1 MKRWLY
7 CSLILAMMLA
17 TCGVSPLRADD
28 DKRRERVLYNAKIFT
43 GEPQHPY
50 AEAIAIRGDKIV
62 AVGTR
67 SEASFAVEADA
78 ESIDLQ
84 GKMLLP
90 GFIDSHIHAVHG
102 GVSLI
107 TADVTDK
114 MGSVSELV
122 AFAADAK
129 KSGKGMRGDLLYI
142 GGLPLAFWSKTE
154 DLNAHFNSG
163 PYANQPVYL
172 SGMDGHTGWANHAL
186 LQRAGITKE
195 FIASLSEAE
204 RPYYGIGAN
213 SEPNGFAVDLGNDK
227 IQTVVPEITKE
238 QIIEAGRAAVHY
250 LHSLGITSWLDAIAD
265 TRTLTAYRYLSE
277 HGELTAHVAAMA
289 LVNPR
294 NDPIQELAAAQ
305 KLRKD
310 FSGLPNLTIPGI
322 KVFADGVAEIP
333 SQTAALTKPYNNT
346 GKSGFLLFD
355 PAAFAALVTAADK
368 QGLIVHVHALGD
380 RAVKETL
387 NGIAAARKAN
397 GNSGLPHTLTHVQ
410 IADPE
415 DIPRFHELGAIAALQ
430 LFWAT
435 AEPDSVDLLKPY
447 IAPELY
453 RWQYPARSLLD
464 NLATI
469 SGASDWPV
477 STPNVF
483 FAIYQAETRKGP
495 EGVLDASQRVPR
507 EAMLYAYTI
516 NSARALNQQDTVGS
530 LAPGKQADFIIVDRD
545 VLTVPVEEFRETKV
559 LQTVVAGKTV
569 YQSRLP

>member
-1 MKRWLY
+1 MKRCLY
-7 CSLILAMMLA
+7 GMLFVA
-17 TCGVSPLRADD
+17 VIFASCFASSLRAGDNN
-28 DKRRERVLYNAKIFT
+28 RRERVLYNAKIFT
-43 GEPQHPY
+43 GDSQHPY

-67 SEASFAVEADA
+67 AEASAAVEADA

-84 GKMLLP
+84 GKTLLP

-107 TADVTDK
+107 TADVTGK
-114 MGSVSELV
+114 ASSIPELV
-122 AFAADAK
+122 AFAADAR

-142 GGLPLAFWSKTE
+142 GGLPLAFWSKTDE
-154 DLNAHFNSG
+154 LNAQFNSG

-172 SGMDGHTGWANHAL
+172 SGMDGHTGWANRAL
-186 LQRAGITKE
+186 LQRAGVTRE
-195 FIASLSEAE
+195 FIAGLSQAE
-204 RPYYGIGAN
+204 RPYYGIGAGN
-213 SEPNGFAVDLGNDK
+213 QPNGFAVDLGNQK
-227 IQTVVPEITKE
+227 IETAVPEVSKE

-250 LHSLGITSWLDAIAD
+250 LHSLGMTSWLDAIAD
-265 TRTLTAYRYLSE
+265 TRTLTAYRYLAE
-277 HGELTAHVAAMA
+277 HGELTAHVEAMA

-294 NDPIQELAAAQ
+294 NDPTQELAAAQ

-322 KVFADGVAEIP
+322 KVFADGVAEFP
-333 SQTAALTKPYNNT
+333 SQTAAMTRPYKNT
-346 GKSGFLLFD
+346 GKSGDLLFD
-355 PAAFAALVTAADK
+355 PATFAVLVTAADK

-410 IADPE
+410 FADPE
-415 DIPRFHELGAIAALQ
+415 DIPRFHQLGAIAALQ

-435 AEPDSVDLLKPY
+435 AEPDSVELLKPY
-447 IAPELY
+447 VAPELY
-453 RWQYPARSLLD
+453 PWQYPARSLLD
-464 NLATI
+464 NSATI

-516 NSARALNQQDTVGS
+516 NSARAMNQQDAIGS
-530 LAPGKQADFIIVDRD
+530 LAPGKQADYIILDRD
-545 VLTVPVEEFRETKV
+545 ILTIPVENFRETQV
-559 LQTVVAGKTV
+559 LQTVVAGQTV
-569 YQSRLP
+569 YQAQ

>member
-7 CSLILAMMLA
+7 GMLFVAVTLAS
-17 TCGVSPLRADD
+17 CFVSPLRAGDNN
-28 DKRRERVLYNAKIFT
+28 RHERVLYNAKIFT
-43 GEPQHPY
+43 GDSQHPY

-67 SEASFAVEADA
+67 AEASSAVEADA

-84 GKMLLP
+84 GKTLLP

-107 TADVTDK
+107 TADVTGK
-114 MGSVSELV
+114 ASSISELI
-122 AFAADAK
+122 AFAAEAK

-142 GGLPLAFWSKTE
+142 GGLPLAFWSKTD
-154 DLNAHFNSG
+154 DLNAQFNSG
-163 PYANQPVYL
+163 PYANEPVYL
-172 SGMDGHTGWANHAL
+172 SGMDGHTGWANRAL

-195 FIASLSEAE
+195 FIAKLPETE
-204 RPYYGIGAN
+204 RPYYGIGAGN
-213 SEPNGFAVDLGNDK
+213 QPNGFAVDLGNEK
-227 IQTVVPEITKE
+227 IETAVPEIPKE

-250 LHSLGITSWLDAIAD
+250 LHSLGITSWLDGIAD
-265 TRTLTAYRYLSE
+265 SRTLTAYRYLAE
-277 HGELTAHVAAMA
+277 HGELTAHVEAMA

-294 NDPIQELAAAQ
+294 NDPTQELAAVQ
-305 KLRKD
+305 KLRRD

-322 KVFADGVAEIP
+322 KVFADGVAEFP
-333 SQTAALTKPYNNT
+333 SQTAAMTRPYKNT
-346 GKSGFLLFD
+346 GKSGDLLFD
-355 PAAFAALVTAADK
+355 PAVFAVLATAADK

-410 IADPE
+410 FADPE

-435 AEPDSVDLLKPY
+435 AEPDSVELLKPY
-447 IAPELY
+447 VAPELY
-453 RWQYPARSLLD
+453 PWQYPARSLLD

-495 EGVLDASQRVPR
+495 EGVLDATQRVPR

-516 NSARALNQQDTVGS
+516 NSARAMNQQDAIGS
-530 LAPGKQADFIIVDRD
+530 LAPGKQADYIILDRD
-545 VLTVPVEEFRETKV
+545 ILTVPVDDFRETKV
-559 LQTVVAGKTV
+559 LQTVVAGQTV
-569 YQSRLP
+569 YQAQ

>member
-1 MKRWLY
+1 MKRSLY
-7 CSLILAMMLA
+7 GMLILAVTLA
-17 TCGVSPLRADD
+17 SCFVSPLRAGDNN
-28 DKRRERVLYNAKIFT
+28 RRERVLYNAKIFT
-43 GEPQHPY
+43 GDSQHPY

-67 SEASFAVEADA
+67 AEASSAVEADA

-84 GKMLLP
+84 GETLLP

-107 TADVTDK
+107 TADVTGK
-114 MGSVSELV
+114 ASSIPELV
-122 AFAADAK
+122 AFAAEAK

-142 GGLPLAFWSKTE
+142 GGLPLAFWSKIDE
-154 DLNAHFNSG
+154 LNAQFNSG

-172 SGMDGHTGWANHAL
+172 SGMDGHTGWANRAL
-186 LQRAGITKE
+186 LQRAGITRE
-195 FIASLSEAE
+195 FIAGLSPAE
-204 RPYYGIGAN
+204 RPYYGIGAGN
-213 SEPNGFAVDLGNDK
+213 QPNGFAVDLANEK
-227 IQTVVPEITKE
+227 IETVVPEIPKE

-265 TRTLTAYRYLSE
+265 TRTLTAYRYLAE
-277 HGELTAHVAAMA
+277 HGELTAHVEAMA

-294 NDPIQELAAAQ
+294 NDPTQELAAAQ

-333 SQTAALTKPYNNT
+333 SQTAALTKPYKNT
-346 GKSGFLLFD
+346 GKSGDLLFD
-355 PAAFAALVTAADK
+355 PATFAVLVTAADK

-410 IADPE
+410 FADPE
-415 DIPRFHELGAIAALQ
+415 DIPRFHQLGAIAALQ
-430 LFWAT
+430 LFWAA
-435 AEPDSVDLLKPY
+435 AEPDSIELLKPY
-447 IAPELY
+447 VAPELY
-453 RWQYPARSLLD
+453 PWQYPARSLLD
-464 NLATI
+464 NGATI

-495 EGVLDASQRVPR
+495 EGVLDATQRVPR

-516 NSARALNQQDTVGS
+516 NSARAMNQQDAIGS
-530 LAPGKQADFIIVDRD
+530 LAPGKQADYIILDRD
-545 VLTVPVEEFRETKV
+545 ILTVPVDDFRETQV
-559 LQTVVAGKTV
+559 LQTVVAGQTV
-569 YQSRLP
+569 YQAHLP